1 MGGHVARAEEDSMP
15 TLAEKQLVLMIG
27 LPSCGK
33 TTKSRQLAS
42 EGDAL
47 FEFDQFFLT
56 EVGSD
61 AESYDWTRQLMG
73 EAKHWNLRR
82 INGALDA
89 GTARVIVDSDNQ
101 AHSFT
106 KLYVEHAVSLG
117 YEVVFCEP
125 DSVWWLEISRLL
137 RDKQGNREPLERW
150 AEKLARMSRGTHR
163 VGVETFRR
171 RMRHWLPDITVED
184 ILAVASEPVTV
195 SN

>member
-1 MGGHVARAEEDSMP
+1 MLTTVD
-15 TLAEKQLVLMIG
+15 KQLVLMVG

-33 TTKSRQLAS
+33 TTKSRRIVS

-47 FEFDQFFLT
+47 IEFDQFFYS

-61 AESYDWTRQLMG
+61 PQSYDWTRKLMG
-73 EAKHWNLRR
+73 QAKRWVLDR
-82 INGALDA
+82 IHAALDA
-89 GTARVIVDSDNQ
+89 GIPRVIVDSDNQ

-106 KLYVEHAVSLG
+106 KLYVEHAVGLG

-137 RDKQGNREPLERW
+137 RDKQGNRESLERW

-171 RMRHWLPDITVED
+171 RMRRWLPDITVED
-184 ILAVASEPVTV
+184 LLAVASEPVTV